1 MRWRAPRTGSDPRRG
16 GAAPAGAGAGAMA
29 AALLAGALGAAGC
42 ARQQAPP
49 GAEVDEAPPRLE
61 SVRPED
67 GAVVPGLDHGLTL
80 RFDEPVEERRALQR
94 ELLASPAYR
103 YRVDFGFSTIEIEPR
118 EGWRDG
124 VVYYFRIPP
133 PFSDILGNRR
143 EEPVEVT
150 FSTGPEV
157 SDTRV
162 EAAVRDRVTG
172 DRVRDARVLF
182 YRTDGDSVPY
192 TAVRDTGTTHRLT
205 SLPPGTYRAWAFR
218 DLNANMRV
226 EQRLEA
232 HDSTTFELE
241 GTDAAASLEF
251 RIVEPDS
258 TPPVLASATA
268 RDSQLVVLQLDD
280 PLDPEQDF
288 GRAEVVVRD
297 TATGRSWPV
306 AAVGLTP
313 AQVGRTGAPGRDGP
327 GRAPPDTA
335 PDRDDGA
342 GAVAV
347 PDEREPAADTA
358 PGDVAA
364 AADTAAADD
373 TATAPDEGWE
383 AAARR
388 DTAPLPS
395 RTALVR
401 LERPLEDG
409 GAYRVRADG
418 LANLQGL
425 RGGGD
430 TVFVFTAPEDTAP
443 AEPAP
448 DDTVDAPADSSSTEA
463 APADTAGEAPAP
475 QGSAASGGPGG
486 GGGPRG
492 DTGDPRRSRHRRPW

>member
-1 MRWRAPRTGSDPRRG
+1 
-16 GAAPAGAGAGAMA
+16 
-29 AALLAGALGAAGC
+29 
-42 ARQQAPP
+42 
-49 GAEVDEAPPRLE
+49 VDETPPRIE
-61 SVRPED
+61 SIRPED

-80 RFDEPVEERRALQR
+80 RFDEPVEERRGLQR

-162 EAAVRDRVTG
+162 EATVRDRVTG

-182 YRTDGDSVPY
+182 YRTEGDSVPY
-192 TAVRDTGTTHRLT
+192 TAVRDTGTEHRLT

-218 DLNANMRV
+218 DLNGNMRL
-226 EQRLEA
+226 EERLEA
-232 HDSTTFELE
+232 HDSTSFELE
-241 GTDAAASLEF
+241 GTDAAASLEL

-268 RDSQLVVLQLDD
+268 RDSQLVALEFDD

-288 GRAEVVVRD
+288 GRVEVVVRD

-313 AQVGRTGAPGRDGP
+313 AQVGRTTDPGRDGP
-327 GRAPPDTA
+327 DGARPDTA
-335 PDRDDGA
+335 PARDDGA
-342 GAVAV
+342 GALPGQA
-347 PDEREPAADTA
+347 EPAADTA
-358 PGDVAA
+358 PGDDVAG
-364 AADTAAADD
+364 ADTAAAVD
-373 TATAPDEGWE
+373 TATAAEARGE
-383 AAARR
+383 AAGRR

-395 RTALVR
+395 RTAVVR

-409 GAYRVRADG
+409 DAYRVLADG
-418 LANLQGL
+418 LANLRGL

-430 TVFVFTAPEDTAP
+430 TVFVYTAPEDTAP
-443 AEPAP
+443 AEAVP
-448 DDTVDAPADSSSTEA
+448 DDTADAAADTSPAEA
-463 APADTAGEAPAP
+463 APADTAAHDTVP
-475 QGSAASGGPGG
+475 QDTAASGGPAD
-486 GGGPRG
+486 GGPPR
-492 DTGDPRRSRHRRPW
+492 DARDPRARRGRPR